1 MYNYNIQVAPKIN
14 HAQSDHYYHPYS
26 TLSYQ
31 SYTNK
36 PTYLQQLANY
46 KYNND
51 CYYQEKQYLPEADRS
66 LFQIQKEQ
74 HYEYMTKLNKNLE
87 FDFQTLKNKIET
99 LSISYI
105 EEREIFQQMINEIAQ
120 QLRDIERCKSNIV
133 YIDLQKFE
141 NNITVINLLEY
152 LHEQDL
158 KQIKKSDVE
167 LFFNSM
173 NQQIQQ
179 AHISK
184 LKLQN
189 LIGKDYLTKQDQ
201 DEHVNQIQARIIAM
215 IIQTYTHLEFYRQKF
230 QQLALK
236 LDYIFNWLDFDRD
249 GILSFADFKTRYP
262 SADIVFK
269 FITQQSLDLSSFIKL
284 FQPHS
289 KAKYL

>member
-1 MYNYNIQVAPKIN
+1 MYNYKIQVAPQIN

-36 PTYLQQLANY
+36 PTYLQQLANQ
-46 KYNND
+46 KYYND
-51 CYYQEKQYLPEADRS
+51 CYYQEKQYYPQADRQ

-105 EEREIFQQMINEIAQ
+105 EERELFQQMINEIAQ
-120 QLRDIERCKSNIV
+120 QLRDIEKCKSNIV
-133 YIDLQKFE
+133 SINFSKLS
-141 NNITVINLLEY
+141 NNITVIDLLEY
-152 LHEQDL
+152 LHQQDL
-158 KQIKKSDVE
+158 KQIKKSDIE
-167 LFFNSM
+167 LFFNSI
-173 NQQIQQ
+173 NQQVQQ
-179 AHISK
+179 DYISK

-189 LIGKDYLTKQDQ
+189 LIGKDYLTKQEQ
-201 DEHVNQIQARIIAM
+201 DEHLDQIQARVLAM

-230 QQLALK
+230 KYMALK

-249 GILSFADFKTRYP
+249 GILSFADFKSRYP

-269 FITQQSLDLSSFIKL
+269 FFTQQSLDIQTFVKL
-284 FQPHS
+284 LQPHS
-289 KAKYL
+289 QAKYF